1 MKIALV
7 AATGKIGLQ
16 IAKTLLARGHEVT
29 AIVRSAGKLPAELD
43 GVRIVVAPL
52 DDIDALAAAMR
63 GHDALASAFGPAPD
77 DTASLSTTATA
88 LVAAAR
94 KAGVKRLIVV
104 GGAGSLEVAPGLQ
117 LVDTPEFPA
126 AYKAVAL
133 AHRDALSIY
142 QAANDLDWTFYSP
155 AAQIGPGEKRGGYGR
170 RRRASSPMRK
180 ARARSTT
187 PTTPMP
193 SSMKSNTRIMPDS
206 WRPQPTLDYLLMS

>member
-29 AIVRSAGKLPAELD
+29 AIVRNADKLPAELD
-43 GVRIVVAPL
+43 GVRIAVAPL
-52 DDIDALAAAMR
+52 NDIDALAAAVR
-63 GHDALASAFGPAPD
+63 GHDALASAFGPAPG

-126 AYKAVAL
+126 AYKDVAL

-155 AAQIGPGEKRGGYGR
+155 AAQIGPGEKRGGYR
-170 RRRASSPMRK
+170 TQASRFL
-180 ARARSTT
+180 ADAQG
-187 PTTPMP
+187 
-193 SSMKSNTRIMPDS
+193 KSAINYPDYADAFVDEIEHS
-206 WRPQPTLDYLLMS
+206 KYPRQVATAAYA

>member
-16 IAKTLLARGHEVT
+16 IAKTLLARGHQVT
-29 AIVRSAGKLPAELD
+29 AIVRSAENLPAELD
-43 GVRIVVAPL
+43 GVRVVVAPL
-52 DDIDALAAAMR
+52 DDIDALAAAVR
-63 GHDALASAFGPAPD
+63 GHDALASAFGPAPGD
-77 DTASLSTTATA
+77 AASLSTTARA

-94 KAGVKRLIVV
+94 KAGIKRLIVV

-142 QAANDLDWTFYSP
+142 QAANDLNWTFYSP
-155 AAQIGPGEKRGGYGR
+155 AAQIGPGEKLGGYR
-170 RRRASSPMRK
+170 TQASRFLADAQGQSKINYPDYADAFVDEIEHSK
-180 ARARSTT
+180 YAKQVATT
-187 PTTPMP
+187 A
-193 SSMKSNTRIMPDS
+193 
-206 WRPQPTLDYLLMS
+206 Y